1 MAKATVTVIVIHNYD
16 NYDNYDDDDNLYVA
30 KNVSLPLNLSVSLSL
45 TRRMLLMLSWSQNIL
60 LLASD

>member
-1 MAKATVTVIVIHNYD
+1 MIIMIVIH
-16 NYDNYDDDDNLYVA
+16 NYDDDDNLYVA

-45 TRRMLLMLSWSQNIL
+45 TRRMLLMLSWSQNML

>member
-16 NYDNYDDDDNLYVA
+16 NYDNYDDDNLYVA

-45 TRRMLLMLSWSQNIL
+45 TRRMLLMLS
-60 LLASD
+60 

>member
-45 TRRMLLMLSWSQNIL
+45 TRRMLLMLS
-60 LLASD
+60 